1 MRRLAY
7 FVAECD
13 TLYKQIMFDELNYY
27 KDIYSFDEAP
37 TNPAVEQPGVE
48 ALVEKLKSELLIK
61 DRVENFKIDYSKV
74 NVS

>member
-1 MRRLAY
+1 LRRLAY

-37 TNPAVEQPGVE
+37 TNPVVEQPGVE
-48 ALVEKLKSELLIK
+48 ALVENLKSELLIK

>member
-37 TNPAVEQPGVE
+37 TNPVVEQPGVE
-48 ALVEKLKSELLIK
+48 ALVEKLKSELLFK

>member
-1 MRRLAY
+1 LRRLAY

-37 TNPAVEQPGVE
+37 TNSVVEQPGVE